1 MILFKNSFRVK
12 KNVTVLLKKTPMEK
26 LKGSKM
32 TLFFCLLLI
41 TVYSY
46 GQSQNGEVTYT
57 FFANGAKKEAKLIFT
72 SSESIFTI
80 KNDLINKKKVEVT
93 ADEEK
98 SQINTSVNL
107 WKHIP
112 DDLGLLTNIKDN
124 CIIEHKFFPIDFAAI
139 KFDTL
144 FVKDTARIISWELLN
159 ETKNINS
166 FNCQKA
172 RGNFRGRTYTVW
184 FTDDIP
190 VSLGP
195 WKLNGLPGLILEATD
210 SLNQFQY
217 FAEKVELQTE
227 RNILEPRGFFNQT
240 YITPIVERSKFLILM
255 ELINKEVI
263 SKIES
268 SLPRGVVSTTNKTS
282 SKIVE
287 DNNFLEINFDDI
299 KQK

>member
-1 MILFKNSFRVK
+1 
-12 KNVTVLLKKTPMEK
+12 MEK

-93 ADEEK
+93 GNEEK

-107 WKHIP
+107 WKDIP
-112 DDLGLLTNIKDN
+112 DDLGLLTDIKN
-124 CIIEHKFFPIDFAAI
+124 NYIIDHKFLPIDFTAI

-166 FNCQKA
+166 FKCQKA
-172 RGNFRGRTYTVW
+172 KGYFRGRTYTVW

-217 FAEKVELQTE
+217 FAEKVELQMEVNTIDTE
-227 RNILEPRGFFNQT
+227 GFFNQI
-240 YITPIVERSKFLILM
+240 YITPIIERSKFLILM
-255 ELINKEVI
+255 ELINKEVNA
-263 SKIES
+263 KIES
-268 SLPRGVVSTTNKTS
+268 SLPRGVISTTNKTS

-299 KQK
+299 K

>member
-1 MILFKNSFRVK
+1 MN
-12 KNVTVLLKKTPMEK
+12 K
-26 LKGSKM
+26 LKRIKM
-32 TLFFCLLLI
+32 GQFFCLLFMTI
-41 TVYSY
+41 YSY
-46 GQSQNGEVTYT
+46 GQSQNGAVTYT
-57 FFANGAKKEAKLIFT
+57 FFANGAKKEAKLIFN
-72 SSESIFTI
+72 SSESVFTI

-107 WKHIP
+107 WKDIP
-112 DDLGLLTNIKDN
+112 DDLGLLTDIKNN
-124 CIIEHKFFPIDFAAI
+124 CIIDHKFLPIDFTAI

-184 FTDDIP
+184 FTNDIP

-195 WKLNGLPGLILEATD
+195 WKLNGLPGLILEAAD

-217 FAEKVELQTE
+217 FAEKIELQME
-227 RNILEPRGFFNQT
+227 IKALDVKGFSNHN
-240 YITPIVERSKFLILM
+240 YISPIEEKKIFVTFIELM
-255 ELINKEVI
+255 FEEI
-263 SKIES
+263 STKIKS
-268 SLPRGVVSTTNKTS
+268 TMPRGVVSTSRKTS
-282 SKIVE
+282 SKIEVE
-287 DNNFLEINFDDI
+287 KILIEINFDDF

>member
-1 MILFKNSFRVK
+1 
-12 KNVTVLLKKTPMEK
+12 MEK

-93 ADEEK
+93 GNEEK

-107 WKHIP
+107 WKDIP
-112 DDLGLLTNIKDN
+112 DDLGLLTDIKN
-124 CIIEHKFFPIDFAAI
+124 NYIIDHKFLPIDFTAI

-166 FNCQKA
+166 FKCQKA
-172 RGNFRGRTYTVW
+172 KGYFRGRTYTVW

-217 FAEKVELQTE
+217 FAEKVELQMEVNTIDTE
-227 RNILEPRGFFNQT
+227 GFFNQI
-240 YITPIVERSKFLILM
+240 YITPIIERSKFLILM